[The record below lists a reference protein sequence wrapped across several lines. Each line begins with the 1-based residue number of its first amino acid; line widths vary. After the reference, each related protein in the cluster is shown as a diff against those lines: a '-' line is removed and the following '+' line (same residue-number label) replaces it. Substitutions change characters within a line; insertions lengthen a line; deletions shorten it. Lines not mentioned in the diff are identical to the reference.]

1 MRNKRS
7 VKAGAAAIALIATF
21 TSQAP
26 LFADVI
32 AQPSASP
39 AAEPFKGTFE
49 QFRVAKEAY
58 IEAQR
63 IRSQQIKL
71 INLTFKLAIDKSTL
85 DFRNAMAVAKNPDQ
99 KTQIASQRKSAVSAA
114 IIARDAA
121 IEALGEEPLPPVEP
135 LKLKKAPAKNKS
147 R

>member
-1 MRNKRS
+1 MRHKRS
-7 VKAGAAAIALIATF
+7 AGAAAIAIFATL
-21 TSQAP
+21 TCQTP
-26 LFADVI
+26 LFADAI

-39 AAEPFKGTFE
+39 AAEPFRGTIE
-49 QFRVAKEAY
+49 QFKVAKEEY

-63 IRSQQIKL
+63 IRSQQIKI
-71 INLTFKLAIDKSTL
+71 INLNFKLAIDKSTL
-85 DFRNAMAVAKNPDQ
+85 DFRNAMALAKNPDQ

-121 IEALGEEPLPPVEP
+121 IEALGAEPIPPVEP
-135 LKLKKAPAKNKS
+135 VKAKKAPAKNKG